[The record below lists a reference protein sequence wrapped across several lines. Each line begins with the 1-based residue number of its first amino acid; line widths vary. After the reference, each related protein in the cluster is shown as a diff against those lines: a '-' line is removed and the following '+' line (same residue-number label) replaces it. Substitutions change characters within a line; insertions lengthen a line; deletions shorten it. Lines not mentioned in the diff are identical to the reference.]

1 MNKKEYNRL
10 KNEIPDFDDRYVRE
24 VSPKSL
30 RYDSKTSQ
38 IRARGH
44 VVQNIASMAS
54 LLKQKGNSS
63 FLPPA
68 SVSIDGDNNLIE
80 KDGITRI
87 EACREA
93 GLKVRVSTYHSDQFG
108 NDSWEWKKFQA
119 QMNEH
124 DEISQS
130 NTESDM
136 KKFISDCYHN
146 GNLEKELGF
155 KYKADPDLF
164 LKKGSKWIKEH
175 IYPNNPKHTNW
186 IRHRLKNTLKSSYS
200 ASYENYTTEQAIKH
214 YTSFSGTGC
223 TSTEVGL
230 EKATNGIILRVCD
243 GYGRLVPNIIGYIS
257 DNFVSHPTF
266 ETHII
271 FYHKNLAAATD
282 DKIHKARTDINNWY
296 QKHKKIYE
304 DTFGVPCPFKVYIL
318 PQIKSGNNSDNFS
331 SIVCL

>member
-10 KNEIPDFDDRYVRE
+10 KNSIPDFDTRYVRE
-24 VSPKSL
+24 VSPKSI
-30 RYDSKTSQ
+30 RYDQKTSQ
-38 IRARGH
+38 VRARGH
-44 VVQNIASMAS
+44 VVQNIASMAD

-68 SVSIDGDNNLIE
+68 SVFVDGDNNLIE

-87 EACREA
+87 EACRKA
-93 GLKVRVSTYHSDQFG
+93 GLAVSVSTYHSEQFG

-136 KKFISDCYHN
+136 KKFISDCFHN
-146 GNLEKELGF
+146 GDLEKELGF
-155 KYKADPDLF
+155 KYKTDPRVF
-164 LKKGSKWIKEH
+164 LKKGAKWIKNN

-186 IRHRLKNTLKSSYS
+186 IRNRLKETLRSSYS

-223 TSTEVGL
+223 TSTEVGP
-230 EKATNGIILRVCD
+230 EKATNNIILRVCNS
-243 GYGRLVPNIIGYIS
+243 YERLAPNMIGYIEE
-257 DNFVSHPTF
+257 NFVGYPTF

-271 FYHKNLAAATD
+271 FYHKSLAAATD
-282 DKIHKARTDINNWY
+282 NTIHKARADLDNWY
-296 QKHKKIYE
+296 QKHKRKYE
-304 DTFGVPCPFKVYIL
+304 DIYGVSCPFKVYVL
-318 PQIKSGNNSDNFS
+318 PQIKSGENADDFK
-331 SIVCL
+331 SIACL